1 MELLVHPLA
10 NKTEFPFHS
19 LTPPPPPRCVFIFG
33 RGIHTAA
40 DAAHSLVTEI
50 SPQLAAL
57 TPPPLLSCLH
67 MLDEHI
73 GHIVLWLG
81 YFTFWAALLR
91 GSRHASGLKPDFSLS
106 VRTCAAAAVMGATH
120 AVALIES
127 SHPELCFLPLL
138 LPPIALCSPAAPPLL
153 RAFTVTFAAALAAA
167 MLAYVPPPSRIEI
180 L

>member
-1 MELLVHPLA
+1 
-10 NKTEFPFHS
+10 
-19 LTPPPPPRCVFIFG
+19 
-33 RGIHTAA
+33 
-40 DAAHSLVTEI
+40 
-50 SPQLAAL
+50 
-57 TPPPLLSCLH
+57 

-91 GSRHASGLKPDFSLS
+91 GSRHASGLKPDFSVS
-106 VRTCAAAAVMGATH
+106 ARTCAAAAVMGATH

-127 SHPELCFLPLL
+127 SHPELCLLPLL
-138 LPPIALCSPAAPPLL
+138 LPPIALSSPAAPPLL

-167 MLAYVPPPSRIEI
+167 MLAYVPPLSRIDI